1 MIWEVKKM
9 KLKRVVLITGTLFLT
24 ACGYL
29 GINGNTASAHSWSWW
44 AKPRTV
50 VLTKPRYIY
59 EIQGTTPRYKS
70 YEVRKK
76 LLKAGTTLKIQHVAS
91 YDWLVTKRGYANGYF
106 KNNQKFWVM
115 NDSKGNWKKLYKR
128 SKQTRKAKK
137 QRKTTITAN
146 KTTDNLKE
154 VAKMT
159 AKPYLG
165 GDLIRGY
172 FANIPKRGTMNFAF
186 YHDAP
191 NFEIKGDFINIT
203 GQPVKLEDYLNNYF
217 TYQLPTS
224 DLGDGNHYV
233 TFHTTQIVAPYSH
246 ANFKAISNGPKNA
259 NDIDKLLMETRTDNT
274 DVKLPF
280 MGVRVPVF

>member
-1 MIWEVKKM
+1 M
-9 KLKRVVLITGTLFLT
+9 KLKRVALITGTLFLT
-24 ACGYL
+24 VCGCL
-29 GINGNTASAHSWSWW
+29 GANGNTVSAHSWSWW

-59 EIQGTTPRYKS
+59 EIQGAAPRYKS

-137 QRKTTITAN
+137 QRKTT
-146 KTTDNLKE
+146 DNLKE

-165 GDLIRGY
+165 GDLSRGY
-172 FANIPKRGTMNFAF
+172 FANIPKRGTMTFSF
-186 YHDAP
+186 EHDAP
-191 NFEIKGDFINIT
+191 NFTISGDFINIT

-224 DLGDGNHYV
+224 NLGDGNHYV

-259 NDIDKLLMETRTDNT
+259 NDINKLLMETRTDNT

>member
-1 MIWEVKKM
+1 MNKNIKKSI
-9 KLKRVVLITGTLFLT
+9 LFIATFILILCGFLVV
-24 ACGYL
+24 
-29 GINGNTASAHSWSWW
+29 NNDNVSAKSWYWW

-59 EIQGTTPRYKS
+59 EIQGATPRYKS

-91 YDWLVTKRGYANGYF
+91 YDWLVTKPGYANGYF

-159 AKPYLG
+159 VRPYLG
-165 GDLIRGY
+165 GDLSRGY
-172 FANIPKRGTMNFAF
+172 FANIPKRGTMTFSF
-186 YHDAP
+186 EHDAP
-191 NFEIKGDFINIT
+191 NFAISGDFINIT

-259 NDIDKLLMETRTDNT
+259 NDINKLLMETRTDNT

>member
-1 MIWEVKKM
+1 MNKNIKKSI
-9 KLKRVVLITGTLFLT
+9 LFIATFILILCGFLVV
-24 ACGYL
+24 
-29 GINGNTASAHSWSWW
+29 NNDNVSAKSWYWW

-59 EIQGTTPRYKS
+59 EIQGATPRYKS

-91 YDWLVTKRGYANGYF
+91 YDWLVTKPGYANGYF

-115 NDSKGNWKKLYKR
+115 NDSKGDWKKLYKR

-165 GDLIRGY
+165 GDLSRGY
-172 FANIPKRGTMNFAF
+172 FANIPKRGTMTFSF
-186 YHDAP
+186 EHDAP
-191 NFEIKGDFINIT
+191 NFAISGDFINIT
-203 GQPVKLEDYLNNYF
+203 GQSVKLEDYLNNYF